1 MAGETRYEQL
11 ETVGTGRYTTVY
23 RARDRELGREV
34 AVKQIRDEFL
44 GGTLQLDRY
53 WQEAQLLASLQ
64 HPNVVTIYDIDRKR
78 GWLVMELMQATLA
91 ERLAGRQMDLRSL
104 KTTLAHCLRALH
116 YLHDRGIVHGDIK
129 PSNMMIDARRRIKI
143 GDFGLSRRVSDQD
156 GTLLK
161 GATRYIAPEVV
172 SEDFGEVDA
181 SSDLY
186 SLGFSAYELMCGPP
200 FEELALGLGA
210 LRSDVT
216 GEDPWIEWHAAPDR
230 RLPRISEVLEGVPQ
244 DLAKVI
250 QKLTEKDK
258 SRRYESAEDA
268 LSDLNI
274 DVKIIRKDG
283 SGDAAEADSD
293 STAAEPVNRQRT
305 LAIAAACVSVFLSLL
320 LVFLPGGGPAPTP
333 RDGDTVSDVVVLEE
347 ITDNGHRL
355 RVRNMTTG
363 ISSDIRLDDDVH
375 VVIARNSN
383 DKEHGAIDDLS
394 PGDRLELKRTADEP
408 PRVVEL
414 IVAPSTTHEGVV
426 GGVDV
431 PAARLVLSPQAGD
444 DRDDIEMR
452 IGDGTRMRLNGE
464 TGDIADVAPG
474 DHITAVHVL
483 DSGGSGSRLATRV
496 DIRRT
501 MTTVGLVNR
510 IDAAKPRLT
519 LQLQQGASS
528 PGYRSWTL
536 ADNANLAGRGAAAAE
551 RASWTLKSIEQNM
564 LVEISHDRTI
574 SSVTVIQARQPM
586 IRGAINSID
595 VSTGRLAVKSS
606 NGNVNLPVGKETSVF
621 LNSRPAKL
629 GDLRPDDTAWISA
642 EPDGGRT
649 IMVAAERGA
658 YPHRW
663 SLLIGTSRY
672 RDKSL
677 TPLPFAGGDLKLVAN
692 HLEWFYRVPTDGS
705 HSKLL
710 SDTPRA
716 ELQKQVTGF
725 LGELRGRAELVVYT
739 TGHVYR
745 GDDDQLWL
753 APRGFDWENM
763 AETGVSMDWLA
774 EQIESSRG
782 VEKIWLLDVTHAG
795 SGRDLQRQPD
805 GAALLAALGKRLKT
819 TTVIASC
826 GDGQKGLVDPQRRH
840 GLFAWHIATGFRGLA
855 DKDADGHVSGNEL
868 FDHLGTSLQQDGG
881 RLGGK
886 QSPVRVS
893 PR

>member
-1 MAGETRYEQL
+1 
-11 ETVGTGRYTTVY
+11 
-23 RARDRELGREV
+23 
-34 AVKQIRDEFL
+34 
-44 GGTLQLDRY
+44 
-53 WQEAQLLASLQ
+53 
-64 HPNVVTIYDIDRKR
+64 
-78 GWLVMELMQATLA
+78 
-91 ERLAGRQMDLRSL
+91 
-104 KTTLAHCLRALH
+104 
-116 YLHDRGIVHGDIK
+116 
-129 PSNMMIDARRRIKI
+129 
-143 GDFGLSRRVSDQD
+143 
-156 GTLLK
+156 
-161 GATRYIAPEVV
+161 
-172 SEDFGEVDA
+172 
-181 SSDLY
+181 
-186 SLGFSAYELMCGPP
+186 
-200 FEELALGLGA
+200 
-210 LRSDVT
+210 
-216 GEDPWIEWHAAPDR
+216 
-230 RLPRISEVLEGVPQ
+230 
-244 DLAKVI
+244 
-250 QKLTEKDK
+250 
-258 SRRYESAEDA
+258 
-268 LSDLNI
+268 
-274 DVKIIRKDG
+274 
-283 SGDAAEADSD
+283 
-293 STAAEPVNRQRT
+293 
-305 LAIAAACVSVFLSLL
+305 
-320 LVFLPGGGPAPTP
+320 
-333 RDGDTVSDVVVLEE
+333 
-347 ITDNGHRL
+347 
-355 RVRNMTTG
+355 
-363 ISSDIRLDDDVH
+363 
-375 VVIARNSN
+375 
-383 DKEHGAIDDLS
+383 
-394 PGDRLELKRTADEP
+394 
-408 PRVVEL
+408 
-414 IVAPSTTHEGVV
+414 
-426 GGVDV
+426 
-431 PAARLVLSPQAGD
+431 
-444 DRDDIEMR
+444 
-452 IGDGTRMRLNGE
+452 
-464 TGDIADVAPG
+464 
-474 DHITAVHVL
+474 
-483 DSGGSGSRLATRV
+483 
-496 DIRRT
+496 
-501 MTTVGLVNR
+501 
-510 IDAAKPRLT
+510 
-519 LQLQQGASS
+519 
-528 PGYRSWTL
+528 
-536 ADNANLAGRGAAAAE
+536 
-551 RASWTLKSIEQNM
+551 M

-855 DKDADGHVSGNEL
+855 DKDADGHVSGSEL

-886 QSPVRVS
+886 QSPVRFS

>member
-11 ETVGTGRYTTVY
+11 ETVGTGRFTTVY

-64 HPNVVTIYDIDRKR
+64 HPNVITIYDIDRQR
-78 GWLVMELMQATLA
+78 GWLVMELMQGTLA
-91 ERLAGRQMDLRSL
+91 ERLAGRQMDLRAL

-116 YLHDRGIVHGDIK
+116 YLHGRGIVHGDIK

-172 SEDFGEVDA
+172 SEDFGEVEA

-210 LRSDVT
+210 MRSDVT

-230 RLPRISEVLEGVPQ
+230 RLPRISAVLEGVPE

-258 SRRYESAEDA
+258 SRRYNSAEDA

-283 SGDAAEADSD
+283 LEEADETD
-293 STAAEPVNRQRT
+293 EGTATGEPVNRRRT
-305 LAIAAACVSVFLSLL
+305 LAITAACVSVFLSLL
-320 LVFLPGGGPAPTP
+320 MVFLPGGGPVRAP

-347 ITDNGHRL
+347 ITDDGHRL

-363 ISSDIRLDDDVH
+363 ISSDVRLDDDVH
-375 VVIARNSN
+375 VVISRNSD
-383 DKEHGAIDDLS
+383 DKEHGTLTDLS
-394 PGDRLELKRTADEP
+394 PGDRLELKRTVDES
-408 PRVVEL
+408 PRVIEL
-414 IVAPSTTHEGVV
+414 TVAPATTHQGLV
-426 GGVDV
+426 GGLDV
-431 PAARLVLSPQAGD
+431 PASRLVLSPQAGD
-444 DRDDIEMR
+444 DRDDIGLR
-452 IGDGTRMRLNGE
+452 IADGTRMRLNGR
-464 TGDIADVAPG
+464 TGDLVDVEPG
-474 DHITAVHVL
+474 DQITAVHVR
-483 DSGGSGSRLATRV
+483 DAGGSGARLAIRV
-496 DIRRT
+496 DIQRS
-501 MTTVGLVNR
+501 MKTVGRVNR
-510 IDAAKPRLT
+510 IDVTKRRLT

-536 ADNANLAGRGAAAAE
+536 ADNASLAGQGAAAAE
-551 RASWTLKSIEQNM
+551 RAAWSLKSIEQDM
-564 LVEISHDRTI
+564 LVIVDHDETI
-574 SSVTVIQARQPM
+574 SAVAVIQARQPM
-586 IRGAINSID
+586 IRGAIDSID
-595 VSTGRLAVKSS
+595 FPSGRLTVKSS
-606 NGNVNLPVGKETSVF
+606 NGTVNLTVDKEAAVF
-621 LNSRPAKL
+621 LNSQPSQL
-629 GDLRPDDTAWISA
+629 VDLRPDDTVWISA

-649 IMVAAERGA
+649 LLVAAERGA

-663 SLLIGTSRY
+663 ALLIGTSRY

-677 TPLPFAGGDLKLVAN
+677 TPLPFAGGDLKLVAG
-692 HLEWFYRVPTDGS
+692 HLAWFYRVPTDGS
-705 HSKLL
+705 HATLL
-710 SDTPRA
+710 NDTPRA

-745 GDDDQLWL
+745 GDDDRLWL

-763 AETGVSMDWLA
+763 AETGVSLEWLA
-774 EQIESSRG
+774 DQIESSRG
-782 VEKIWLLDVTHAG
+782 AEKTWLLDVTHDG

-805 GAALLAALGKRLKT
+805 GAALLATLGKRLKT

-826 GDGQKGLVDPQRRH
+826 GDGQKGLADPQRRH
-840 GLFAWHIATGFRGLA
+840 GLFAWHIANGFRGLA
-855 DKDADGHVSGNEL
+855 DTDADGHISGTEL
-868 FDHLGTSLQQDGG
+868 FDHLGDALRKDGG
-881 RLGGK
+881 RLGGV
-886 QSPVRVS
+886 QSPVRAG